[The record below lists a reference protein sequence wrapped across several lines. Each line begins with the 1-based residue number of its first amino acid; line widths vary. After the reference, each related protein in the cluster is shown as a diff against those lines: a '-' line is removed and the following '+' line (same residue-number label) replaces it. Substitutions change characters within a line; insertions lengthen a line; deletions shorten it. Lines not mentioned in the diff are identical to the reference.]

1 MNLFKQLCGTACC
14 LLGLLALPATVSAA
28 PAKKPAKTAAKPA
41 EKKTDKKSDKADAKK
56 DSKKAAK
63 PAADKKSDKTPN
75 AKGKAADK
83 NKKNDQDTRK
93 DKNQDKAKKAKDS
106 AKDKAR
112 DAKNGKTKEKQP
124 ESAKTKEKE
133 RAKPAG
139 KAQAKKPADDP
150 LHSIISRKSKTI
162 PTPAPQAE
170 STHDTEAKPAETP
183 KSSAN
188 NSPDHDELD
197 RLIARKSDEAKKSR
211 SAAVAAAPARKE
223 SAQENATEDKRP
235 ISKGDADELIRN
247 AMGLI
252 GVAYRFGGTSPSTGF
267 DCSGFMQH
275 IFRKAFAVNL
285 PRTSAEQA
293 RVGTYVA
300 RSDLQPGDMVFFRT
314 HGSRI
319 SHVGMYV
326 GNNRFIHAPRTGK
339 RIEIVS
345 LSNKY
350 WNARYATAR
359 RVKRNNA
366 DRFVR

>member
-56 DSKKAAK
+56 DSKKAAT
-63 PAADKKSDKTPN
+63 PAADKTPN

-133 RAKPAG
+133 RGKPAG

-150 LHSIISRKSKTI
+150 LHSIISRKSKTV
-162 PTPAPQAE
+162 PHTPAPKAE
-170 STHDTEAKPAETP
+170 PKPDTAAKPDETP

-211 SAAVAAAPARKE
+211 SAEVAAAPARKE
-223 SAQENATEDKRP
+223 SDKENATEDKRP
-235 ISKGDADELIRN
+235 ISKGDADELIGN

-300 RSDLQPGDMVFFRT
+300 RTDLQPGDMVFFRT